1 MSIHE
6 FIPGAFDPVTVDGQ
20 IYAIPWI
27 ADYRVLLLN
36 VDRWEEVGIDVFIT
50 EDWNWSMFLETAQK
64 LTRYGADGEPVQT
77 GYAADAS
84 RWTWL
89 PWLFSNGGS
98 FFNEDETAAAFNTEA
113 GREALEFLNQLYTVD
128 VMHPEL
134 TGRPN
139 FLAGRAAMFH
149 TYPGEDNHVL
159 TSAPDMNVW
168 YAMIPQGPSGFG
180 PVTDMNINYRAIPA
194 TTQNPDLAWEY
205 LKWYHTAR
213 TVKYE
218 IMGSHRSPWVPFYE
232 SAEWV
237 YSLDDYPHRATIPE
251 FMQKTKFDPV
261 KELSAWSGEVNH
273 LISAA
278 IRGELD
284 PGNALEQAEQ
294 IVNAALSAR

>member
-1 MSIHE
+1 MARTL
-6 FIPGAFDPVTVDGQ
+6 GLVVA
-20 IYAIPWI
+20 
-27 ADYRVLLLN
+27 VLL
-36 VDRWEEVGIDVFIT
+36 VCGAAYAQPMDGTIVQW
-50 EDWNWSMFLETAQK
+50 DWF
-64 LTRYGADGEPVQT
+64 D
-77 GYAADAS
+77 
-84 RWTWL
+84 
-89 PWLFSNGGS
+89 
-98 FFNEDETAAAFNTEA
+98 
-113 GREALEFLNQLYTVD
+113 
-128 VMHPEL
+128 
-134 TGRPN
+134 
-139 FLAGRAAMFH
+139 
-149 TYPGEDNHVL
+149 
-159 TSAPDMNVW
+159 TSTP
-168 YAMIPQGPSGFG
+168 GFG